1 MLRRVVAIHYC
12 SNSSVM
18 RFNGHNSGVIGIRKK
33 MDKFRFTVFL
43 YDQMCIM
50 AMSPR
55 NEHAIFI

>member
-1 MLRRVVAIHYC
+1 
-12 SNSSVM
+12 
-18 RFNGHNSGVIGIRKK
+18 